1 MQKYLLIFLLLAG
14 SCFKGQTENLERSK
28 EIILLNSY
36 HPGFIWSSDITKAV
50 QDYYKGDESMQLYIE
65 FMDAK
70 RFASNAHF
78 EHLHQLYKNKYQN
91 STIDGIIC
99 SDNHALE
106 FYLKYGIEI
115 WGDIPVIYCG
125 INLIDNFNTRIDTL
139 NINGIEEKIDI
150 ASTIKLAKNINPQLK
165 NLIVISDNTLSG
177 HIFTNQ
183 YQKAIKKVFPQA
195 HSIYF
200 NSDSIEHI
208 NQTLSEYPATETAIY
223 LLSLYSS
230 RYGIPDEMI
239 STAHQFLKNT
249 TIPIYSNW
257 DFLLDDLIIG
267 GRIIKG
273 YDQGNL
279 AARMMDDKLM
289 DRSLNQ
295 STQQTVPHY
304 WLFDFNKLRAF
315 KINERTLPPDAI
327 VLYRPIHWLEEY
339 KLQLIIF
346 LSVAI
351 ILLVINILLVSNII
365 KRKRIELELLESE
378 KRLELAMEGAGEGLW
393 DIHFKTNTIY
403 FNDQFAQLL
412 GYQNTHDLNLT
423 TDNWTTLV
431 FSDDIDQLKEAF
443 QLHQTGKTPVFQCE
457 TRMIKKEGNLAWF
470 AIHGKITESKDQ
482 IPMRLT
488 GVMMDI
494 SAQKEFEQQLRIAKN
509 KAEQSDRLKSSF
521 LANMSHE
528 IRTPMNAILGFTD
541 ILLAGDL
548 SDAETAH
555 YLDLI
560 RNSGE
565 NLLNLINDII
575 DISKIESGELK
586 IRNEKFNLHMLL
598 DNTNHI
604 CQTLITNLNKDI
616 RFTIIA
622 PPAHKKLFIFSDPYR
637 LQQILLNLL
646 TNAIKFTDEGFV
658 ELKYAIIPGD
668 LIRFSVKDTGP
679 GIRPEQQKIIFERF
693 RQLDEISIK
702 KFGGTGLGLSIT
714 KSLVKLL
721 GGEIRVE
728 SEPQKGAVFSFDIP
742 NLDKPEKYLDLSLK
756 HQDFKQPEK

>member
-1 MQKYLLIFLLLAG
+1 MQKYLLIFLLLAA
-14 SCFKGQTENLERSK
+14 SCFKGQAGDLEKSK
-28 EIILLNSY
+28 KIILLNSY
-36 HPGFIWSSDITKAV
+36 HPGFKWSSDITKAAH
-50 QDYYKGDESMQLYIE
+50 DYYKNDKSVRLYIE

-70 RFASNAHF
+70 RFTSKAHF
-78 EHLHQLYKNKYQN
+78 EHLQQLYKNKYQKT
-91 STIDGIIC
+91 TIDGIIC

-106 FYLKYGIEI
+106 FYLKYGREI

-125 INLIDNFNTRIDTL
+125 INHIDNFITRIDTL
-139 NINGIEEKIDI
+139 NITGIEEKIDI
-150 ASTIKLAKNINPQLK
+150 ASTIKLAENINPQLK

-177 HIFTNQ
+177 QIFTNQ

-195 HSIYF
+195 NSIYF
-200 NSDSIEHI
+200 NSDSIEHLD
-208 NQTLSEYPATETAIY
+208 QTLSKYPATETAIY

-230 RYGIPDEMI
+230 RYGIPEEMI
-239 STAHQFLKNT
+239 TTAHRFIKNT

-257 DFLLDDLIIG
+257 DFLLDDLIVG

-273 YDQGNL
+273 YDQGNI

-289 DRSLNQ
+289 ARSLNQ
-295 STQQTVPHY
+295 PTQQTIPQY
-304 WLFDFNKLRAF
+304 WLFDFNKLQAL

-327 VLYRPIHWLEEY
+327 VLNRPIHWLEAY

-346 LSVAI
+346 LSIAI
-351 ILLVINILLVSNII
+351 ILLVINLLLVSNII

-393 DIHFKTNTIY
+393 DVQFKTNTVY

-431 FSDDIDQLKEAF
+431 ISDDIDQIKEAF
-443 QLHQTGKTPVFQCE
+443 QLHLTGKTPVFQCE
-457 TRMIKKEGNLAWF
+457 TRMIKREGNLAWF
-470 AIHGKITESKDQ
+470 AIHGKITESKDH
-482 IPMRLT
+482 IPTRLT

-560 RNSGE
+560 SNSGE

-586 IRNEKFNLHMLL
+586 IRNEKFNLHVLL

-616 RFTIIA
+616 RFTITIPQA
-622 PPAHKKLFIFSDPYR
+622 QQEFFIFSDPYR

-658 ELKYAIIPGD
+658 ELKYKIIEGD

-714 KSLVKLL
+714 KSLVNLL
-721 GGEIRVE
+721 GGQINVQ
-728 SEPQKGAVFSFDIP
+728 SAPQKGAIFTFDIP
-742 NLDKPEKYLDLSLK
+742 NLEKPEK
-756 HQDFKQPEK
+756 Q